1 LSYRRSA
8 PVLVLLIIVASLS
21 VILTGKAEVGTKT
34 YDFEDF
40 VNNKAYE
47 GTDATQP
54 PTALE
59 IGSEMSP
66 EEYSAIASLDG
77 RVAEFSSQALTVD
90 YQRFRFKIVEPVDT
104 ISQVYA
110 EHQGYGTTGTREL
123 CAYGCVPGLRLFI
136 WDYST
141 SSWEYLDR
149 TMAGNTVART
159 RATIGKATSNYIDAN
174 GYLNLLVQTEVASGS
189 CPFLYAFDGHQYGF
203 VSDMYNRGII
213 AVVNFPTQPEDY
225 AKIERDQLQPNGS
238 LYMIRVAQEYDEI
251 SYLDQLR
258 LITVDHSP
266 TVDVFP
272 SLLKA
277 DAAKIYTVSKN
288 LTPPKSA
295 TDQDGKDALRQIVS
309 KDGVYYHGTK
319 DQLKVL
325 NLNLGDLS
333 GAKEVKLVLS
343 GYTIWDNQKVENLER
358 FVDVKDS
365 DGNWTRVFENFR
377 IITPSALPRTYVI
390 NMTGKFLSNDY
401 SVRIGFYPDER
412 IDYVAVDTSPQQQL
426 ELGSLLLVHADLHFR
441 GYSELKG
448 LPGLPDYHNSRA
460 DPPQGY
466 SHPVGNFTR
475 FGDVRPLLTDRDD
488 KFVIMRHGDEISLD
502 FQYSPISP
510 EVERDFMLY
519 SWGYYKGRNYNTGG
533 TVDPLPFYRMSTYP
547 YSSNERYP
555 MDAEHASYL
564 REYNTRMYE
573 YEPSNPSFSG
583 HNTIYTDYVK
593 VDVTTGQ
600 LPSTVADETHA
611 ITGVVSAST
620 TLFST
625 VTVTAMITVE
635 TPVIPLQ
642 YLSLFGFIAIICGLY
657 IVRRLRKA

>member
-1 LSYRRSA
+1 
-8 PVLVLLIIVASLS
+8 VLVLLIVVASFS

-34 YDFEDF
+34 YDFEDR
-40 VNNKAYE
+40 VNNRAYE

-66 EEYSAIASLDG
+66 EKYSAIASLDG

-90 YQRFRFKIVEPVDT
+90 YQRFRFKIAEPVDT
-104 ISQVYA
+104 ISQIYA
-110 EHQGYGTTGTREL
+110 EHQGYGTTGTREM
-123 CAYGCVPGLRLFI
+123 CAYGCAPGLRLFI
-136 WDYST
+136 WNYST

-149 TMAGNTVART
+149 TLAGNTVSRT

-174 GYLNLLVQTEVASGS
+174 GYLNLLAQTEVASGS
-189 CPFLYAFDGHQYGF
+189 CPFLYTFDGHKYVF
-203 VSDMYNRGII
+203 ISDMYNRGII
-213 AVVNFPTQPEDY
+213 AVVNFPTQPQDY

-238 LYMIRVAQEYDEI
+238 LYAMRVAQEYDEI
-251 SYLDQLR
+251 SYLDQIR

-272 SLLKA
+272 SLLKGDGA
-277 DAAKIYTVSKN
+277 TIYTVSKD
-288 LTPPKSA
+288 LAPPKSA
-295 TDQDGKDALRQIVS
+295 TDQDGKDVLRQIGS

-319 DQLKVL
+319 DQLKIL

-358 FVDVKDS
+358 FIDVKDG
-365 DGNWTRVFENFR
+365 DGHWTGVFENFQL
-377 IITPSALPRTYVI
+377 ITPSALPRTYVI

-412 IDYVAVDTSPQQQL
+412 IDYVAVDTSPQQHIDF
-426 ELGSLLLVHADLHFR
+426 GSLPLIHADLHFR
-441 GYSELKG
+441 GYSDLKG
-448 LPGLPDYHNSRA
+448 FPGLPDYHNSRA
-460 DPPQGY
+460 DPPQDY

-475 FGDVRPLLTDRDD
+475 FGDVLPLMTDRDD
-488 KFVIMRHGDEISLD
+488 RFVIMRHGDEISLD

-510 EVERDFMLY
+510 ESERDFMLY
-519 SWGYYKGRNYNTGG
+519 SWGYYKGRNYETGG

-547 YSSNERYP
+547 YSGNESYP
-555 MDAEHASYL
+555 LDEDHVSYL

-573 YEPSNPSFSG
+573 YEPLDLSPIG

-593 VDVTTGQ
+593 VDVTIGQ
-600 LPSTVADETHA
+600 LSSTVAGQTQA
-611 ITGVVSAST
+611 MTGVVSVSMA
-620 TLFST
+620 LFST
-625 VTVTAMITVE
+625 VTVTSVMTVE
-635 TPVIPLQ
+635 TPVIPLP
-642 YLSLFGFIAIICGLY
+642 YLSLFGFVAIICALY
-657 IVRRLRKA
+657 VIRRLRKA